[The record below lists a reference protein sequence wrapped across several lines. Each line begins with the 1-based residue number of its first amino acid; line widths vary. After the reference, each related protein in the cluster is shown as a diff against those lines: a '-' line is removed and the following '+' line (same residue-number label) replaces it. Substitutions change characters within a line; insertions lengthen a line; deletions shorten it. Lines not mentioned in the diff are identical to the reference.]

1 MDRRNFLIRTGTI
14 GAGAALAQFGMLAAR
29 AQTASDYKALVC
41 VFLQGGNDGNNTV
54 VPIDS
59 AGYASYAAARG
70 SIALPQ
76 ASLLPLVD
84 TSGNARFGLHPAL
97 GGSNGFQ
104 AMWNAKRLAVVAN
117 VGTLVTPLTKAQYLS
132 TTSLKPQALFSHL
145 DQQLQWQASLS
156 QAPSTTG
163 WGGRLTDALASL
175 NASARISPMIST
187 VGNNLFVTGQAK
199 QALTIPTSSSFGLLG
214 YNNSWAASNARLSAL
229 QALLGVDRG
238 AQLLDAAQD
247 MMTGAIQ
254 ASAVLN
260 PILTATT
267 TTVTSHFTGLSSDI
281 AQQLLAIAKVIEAR
295 ASLGVSRQVFLVS
308 LGSFDTHVDQLDI
321 QQTLFG
327 QLGPALKAFHD
338 SMSAIGA
345 GSSVTSFTLSDFS
358 RTYVAN
364 TNGGTDHAW
373 GSNHFV
379 AGGAVKGGRFY
390 GTWPT
395 LEIGGPDDVGNRGR
409 WIPTT
414 AVDQYAATLA
424 SWFGVDAAGL
434 AGVLPNLSSF
444 TPSTIGFI

>member
-1 MDRRNFLIRTGTI
+1 MDRRHFLMRAGAL
-14 GAGAALAQFGMLAAR
+14 GAGTALAQLGMFAAR
-29 AQTASDYKALVC
+29 AQATSEYKALVC
-41 VFLQGGNDGNNTV
+41 VFLYGGNDGNNTV

-59 AGYASYAAARG
+59 TGYASYAAARTT
-70 SIALPQ
+70 IALPQ

-84 TSGNARFGLHPAL
+84 ASGNASFGLHPAL
-97 GGSNGFQ
+97 GGPNGFQ
-104 AMWNAKRLAVVAN
+104 GMWNAKQLAIVAN

-132 TTSLKPQALFSHL
+132 TNSLKPQALFSHL

-156 QAPSTTG
+156 EAPSSTG

-175 NASARISPMIST
+175 NASAQISPMIST
-187 VGNNLFVTGQAK
+187 VGNNLFVTGQAT
-199 QALTIPTSSSFGLLG
+199 QALTIPISSSFGLLG
-214 YNNSWAASNARLSAL
+214 YNSSAADSSARLSAL

-238 AQLLDAAQD
+238 TQLLDAAQD
-247 MMTGAIQ
+247 TMTGAIH
-254 ASAVLN
+254 ASGILN

-267 TTVTSHFTGLSSDI
+267 TTVASYFTGLSSGI

-308 LGSFDTHVDQLDI
+308 LGSFDTHADQLNT

-327 QLGPALKAFHD
+327 ELGPALKAFHD

-358 RTYVAN
+358 RTYLTN

-379 AGGAVKGGRFY
+379 AGGAVKGGQFY

-395 LEIGGPDDVGNRGR
+395 LEVGGPDDVGNRGR

-424 SWFGVDAAGL
+424 TWFGVDAAGL
-434 AGVLPNLSSF
+434 ANVLPNLSSF